1 MKNFKTFMEDK
12 TLKDIAKKE
21 KESMYNTGA
30 EASKTVRI
38 MQKQIKRE
46 KSDDVIIVKLSDDGD
61 SVMRVEKDELKKY
74 LKKGYEKLKES
85 IMEAS
90 ALFTS
95 PITGGG
101 TIKQV
106 VSTLSKKLKAP
117 SSDFDFKRA
126 HVDTGMPTSGMTS
139 DPEKN
144 AEMELVMISFSLD
157 SKKDWPSGKFKKS
170 RWVNMNLYRDG
181 ILNMTKYSPE
191 IKKPLGKIKVKSI
204 NDVISKIN
212 AWIKSEG

>member
-1 MKNFKTFMEDK
+1 MKNFKTF
-12 TLKDIAKKE
+12 
-21 KESMYNTGA
+21 
-30 EASKTVRI
+30 
-38 MQKQIKRE
+38 
-46 KSDDVIIVKLSDDGD
+46 
-61 SVMRVEKDELKKY
+61 
-74 LKKGYEKLKES
+74 
-85 IMEAS
+85 MEAS

-95 PITGGG
+95 PIIGGG